1 MIDKIDDAP
10 FISKNIEV
18 TQHSPTASFW
28 PSILEFVKENSLLY
42 QIVKTYMNL
51 TNISFPSPVLFFA
64 KNCSYILSM
73 SILEFV
79 IVTTCKI

>member
-18 TQHSPTASFW
+18 TQHSSTAGFCQN
-28 PSILEFVKENSLLY
+28 ILKLVIENALLY

-51 TNISFPSPVLFFA
+51 KNISFPSRVLFFA
-64 KNCSYILSM
+64 KNCSSILSM

-79 IVTTCKI
+79 ILTTCKI

>member
-1 MIDKIDDAP
+1 MIDKIDDAS

-18 TQHSPTASFW
+18 TQHSPTAGFC

-51 TNISFPSPVLFFA
+51 TNIYFSSPVLFFA
-64 KNCSYILSM
+64 KKCSYILSM